1 MARGE
6 SREHGRSGADQMAM
20 QNSQSEPSM
29 EEILASIR
37 RIISED
43 DDTSKRAAEPPLE
56 LTKPAPPAADPND
69 DLMVFEEEEEFEPPP
84 PPRVEP
90 PRPAPQPVARAPIPP
105 MPAPVDH
112 SEDALASGEAINAAA
127 GAFTRLAGTL
137 RLSEAPGQ
145 TLEGIVR
152 ELLRPMMKEWLDQNL
167 AAIVEA
173 KVEAELDRISRLS
186 R

>member
-1 MARGE
+1 
-6 SREHGRSGADQMAM
+6 
-20 QNSQSEPSM
+20 M

-43 DDTSKRAAEPPLE
+43 EDNSQRAAEPPLE
-56 LTKPAPPAADPND
+56 LTKPVSAAAPAPAPRSVDPVD
-69 DLMVFEEEEEFEPPP
+69 DLMVFEEEEPSFAPA
-84 PPRVEP
+84 
-90 PRPAPQPVARAPIPP
+90 PRPAPEPPKAPPVARAPVPAAPP
-105 MPAPVDH
+105 PAATVDEE
-112 SEDALASGEAINAAA
+112 EDPIVSGAAVSAAA

-152 ELLRPMMKEWLDQNL
+152 ELLRPMMKEWLDANL
-167 AAIVEA
+167 PAIVEA
-173 KVEAELDRISRLS
+173 KVEAELDRISRMS